1 LCAGTA
7 AGPLMM
13 DCVPEDCISWQGF
26 SSLFTT
32 AHGPAHQL
40 MEARD
45 ERRILKVQNQ
55 LQTVKLLIVD
65 EPGFAPLSQAGA
77 QLLF

>member
-1 LCAGTA
+1 
-7 AGPLMM
+7 
-13 DCVPEDCISWQGF
+13 
-26 SSLFTT
+26 
-32 AHGPAHQL
+32 